1 MFNIGEVIRNIVS
14 GGGAGAI
21 NAGLKGGPTPPA
33 RPVIPGS
40 EPPPAPEPPPVAES
54 YKSPPDLVA
63 MYTKLM
69 EQSQRTAA
77 FQRGATMIAAGL
89 SPYQDTRDSLL
100 ATVGK
105 GGAGAGTGGITMEQM
120 INLQKLQQE
129 QTDRA
134 ARAEQLPAL
143 GEKYGLDP
151 ATLDY
156 LNRTDALDEVI
167 QELSKPHT
175 QVVDTPRSGKI
186 LINTIDGSTI
196 KTLSP
201 SEPRETEFID
211 AGGGNHILVD
221 KATKVPV
228 GSKTGTPIV
237 FTGPT
242 LAEKKLEQDI
252 QQGPE
257 KLGIEKGQLDVSK
270 GNLAVAQSA
279 EERAVQEA
287 KVKSDSRKTRELYLP
302 ALQKQFGITE
312 ATANYLNET
321 DALDDFVKEASKPE
335 NQIIETADGSQQLVN
350 KNTGALVKTLSPPK
364 DELATSKAAVA
375 AINKEEEERGVPP
388 DERTK
393 LGDWIKTHGTGSGSP
408 LVQIGPSGETMPPLD
423 KDHRYITENGKP
435 KLFAADENG
444 PAGYRAE
451 AIPGTKAALDEEKTR
466 LEVAALKAK
475 GDKSAAGA
483 DVSGVRKAVENTI
496 VDQVVDDSI
505 ALLDKHKDEF
515 IGITGAGAL
524 KKFWFENDG
533 RSLANNLNT
542 IKTHIGIDELK
553 AMRADSP
560 TGAALGNVTNYEDNM
575 LKSVMGPMDQYND
588 PDTLRYDLKRYQI
601 AAKLISQGIH
611 DPKTPDPVIIDGK
624 PVPNPEHMRLPTEA
638 EVRREMNKV
647 PKPGDLKTEEDM
659 KESGFKVIETPDE
672 E

>member
-1 MFNIGEVIRNIVS
+1 
-14 GGGAGAI
+14 
-21 NAGLKGGPTPPA
+21 
-33 RPVIPGS
+33 
-40 EPPPAPEPPPVAES
+40 
-54 YKSPPDLVA
+54 
-63 MYTKLM
+63 
-69 EQSQRTAA
+69 
-77 FQRGATMIAAGL
+77 
-89 SPYQDTRDSLL
+89 
-100 ATVGK
+100 
-105 GGAGAGTGGITMEQM
+105 
-120 INLQKLQQE
+120 
-129 QTDRA
+129 
-134 ARAEQLPAL
+134 
-143 GEKYGLDP
+143 
-151 ATLDY
+151 
-156 LNRTDALDEVI
+156 
-167 QELSKPHT
+167 
-175 QVVDTPRSGKI
+175 
-186 LINTIDGSTI
+186 
-196 KTLSP
+196 
-201 SEPRETEFID
+201 
-211 AGGGNHILVD
+211 
-221 KATKVPV
+221 
-228 GSKTGTPIV
+228 
-237 FTGPT
+237 
-242 LAEKKLEQDI
+242 
-252 QQGPE
+252 
-257 KLGIEKGQLDVSK
+257 
-270 GNLAVAQSA
+270 
-279 EERAVQEA
+279 
-287 KVKSDSRKTRELYLP
+287 
-302 ALQKQFGITE
+302 
-312 ATANYLNET
+312 
-321 DALDDFVKEASKPE
+321 
-335 NQIIETADGSQQLVN
+335 
-350 KNTGALVKTLSPPK
+350 
-364 DELATSKAAVA
+364 
-375 AINKEEEERGVPP
+375 
-388 DERTK
+388 
-393 LGDWIKTHGTGSGSP
+393 
-408 LVQIGPSGETMPPLD
+408 MPPLD

-435 KLFAADENG
+435 KLFPADENG

-647 PKPGDLKTEEDM
+647 PKPGDIKTEEDM